1 MAGFGSPQDLLIVL
15 AIVLLLFGSTKIP
28 QLAKGLG
35 EGIREFKK
43 GVKEGGD
50 DEHTA
55 PPSQIADGKESRP
68 EVSQR
73 SCLNHRNVTRC
84 RRGPAVTWQAWEAF
98 Y

>member
-1 MAGFGSPQDLLIVL
+1 MTGTMAGLGSPQDLLIVL

-43 GVKEGGD
+43 GVKEGDG
-50 DEHTA
+50 DEHAA
-55 PPSQIADGKESRP
+55 PPSQLADGKESRP

-73 SCLNHRNVTRC
+73 S
-84 RRGPAVTWQAWEAF
+84 
-98 Y
+98 